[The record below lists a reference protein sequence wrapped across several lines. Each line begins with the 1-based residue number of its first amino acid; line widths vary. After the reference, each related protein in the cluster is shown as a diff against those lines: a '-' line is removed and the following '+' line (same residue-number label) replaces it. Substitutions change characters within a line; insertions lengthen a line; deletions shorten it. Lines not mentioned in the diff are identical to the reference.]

1 MTEQNEQEI
10 NSSDDEFISNEDHYL
25 WNRKQQKYD
34 YLIEMHNLL
43 NELKISREDS
53 EKKIVD
59 LTLEL
64 HALEKKIDEM
74 IIERTVMANSLVACG
89 TSNVE
94 EILSKV
100 LEQPLKN
107 MKQRTEMSEDTIM
120 ELRQQLQD
128 ANNGWEDA
136 LQKIEVME
144 LERTLINNNLQLNP
158 SIQKLQQDFEDLK
171 QHISKREEEVIQS
184 DYIKDQE
191 IKQLKNQNA
200 TLLHELHSVTN
211 KEYKLETNPDSIFS
225 DEPVYLCTTKS
236 R

>member
-1 MTEQNEQEI
+1 MTEQNEHEI
-10 NSSDDEFISNEDHYL
+10 NSSDEEFISNEDHYL

-43 NELKISREDS
+43 NELKMSREDS

-128 ANNGWEDA
+128 ANNGWE
-136 LQKIEVME
+136 
-144 LERTLINNNLQLNP
+144 
-158 SIQKLQQDFEDLK
+158 
-171 QHISKREEEVIQS
+171 
-184 DYIKDQE
+184 
-191 IKQLKNQNA
+191 
-200 TLLHELHSVTN
+200 
-211 KEYKLETNPDSIFS
+211 
-225 DEPVYLCTTKS
+225 
-236 R
+236 

>member
-10 NSSDDEFISNEDHYL
+10 NSSDEEFISNEDHYL

-34 YLIEMHNLL
+34 SLIEMHNLL
-43 NELKISREDS
+43 NELKMSREDS

-136 LQKIEVME
+136 LQNIEVME

-200 TLLHELHSVTN
+200 TLLDELHRVTN